1 MSTEAKDLLGEVA
14 DRTSL
19 AEGSEG
25 VRSILR
31 SVLRDQPLSVNSLAY
46 SVGIA
51 VPVVASVRRELEKKK
66 LLERRGGA
74 VLTELGLELLSS
86 LGIRNMCQYKYDM
99 TEPLPKFV
107 LELTDIFAE
116 LTLGRPKPDF
126 SIDQSH
132 VDPDTCIRRVFYMYE
147 HGSIEGRDIV
157 LIGDDDLLS
166 LAIAVFADY
175 FSIDVGSVT
184 ILDIDQRV
192 LNFIEQKGDKY
203 GLNIKTVNRDLRKEL
218 PEEIRNFSDVFFT
231 DPPYTV
237 EGIKLFTA
245 RGTSGLRKEPGKTA
259 YISFSSRPPDETSS
273 IFASLS
279 SLGLAPREL
288 IPGFNRYIGAQLHAG
303 VSDMLRCSSGSTGCI
318 DISIDADKIYTN
330 RRRKASEI

>member
-1 MSTEAKDLLGEVA
+1 MSTQAKDLLGEVA

-74 VLTELGLELLSS
+74 VLTELGLELLRN

-99 TEPLPKFV
+99 TKPLPKFV
-107 LELTDIFAE
+107 QELTDIFAE
-116 LTLGRPKPDF
+116 MTLGRPKPDF
-126 SIDQSH
+126 SLDQSH
-132 VDPDTCIRRVFYMYE
+132 ADPDTCIRRVFYMYE
-147 HGSIEGRDIV
+147 HGSIEGRNIV
-157 LIGDDDLLS
+157 LLGDDDLLS
-166 LAIAVFADY
+166 LAIGVFADY
-175 FSIDVGSVT
+175 FSIEVGSIT
-184 ILDIDQRV
+184 IFDIDQRI
-192 LNFIEQKGDKY
+192 LNFVEQKRDSQ
-203 GLNIKTVNRDLRKEL
+203 GLSINTVSHDLRKEL
-218 PEEIRNFSDVFFT
+218 PDEIKNSSDVFFT

-237 EGIKLFTA
+237 EGIKLFAA
-245 RGTSGLRKEPGKTA
+245 RGTAVLRKKPGKTA
-259 YISFSSRPPDETSS
+259 YISFPSRPPNEISS

-279 SLGLAPREL
+279 SLGLAPKEL

-303 VSDMLRCSSGSTGCI
+303 ASSMLRCSRGSTGCMEP
-318 DISIDADKIYTN
+318 SINAGDIYTN
-330 RRRKASEI
+330 SRRKGF

>member
-1 MSTEAKDLLGEVA
+1 MSTQAKDLLGEVA

-74 VLTELGLELLSS
+74 VLTESGLELLRN

-99 TEPLPKFV
+99 TKPLPKFV
-107 LELTDIFAE
+107 QELTDIFAE
-116 LTLGRPKPDF
+116 MTLGRPKPDF
-126 SIDQSH
+126 SLDQSH
-132 VDPDTCIRRVFYMYE
+132 ADPDTCIRRVFYMYE
-147 HGSIEGRDIV
+147 HGSIEGRNIV
-157 LIGDDDLLS
+157 LLGDDDLLS

-175 FSIDVGSVT
+175 FGIEVGSIT
-184 ILDIDQRV
+184 IFDIDQRI
-192 LNFIEQKGDKY
+192 LNFVEQKRDSQ
-203 GLNIKTVNRDLRKEL
+203 GLSINTVSHDLRKEL
-218 PEEIRNFSDVFFT
+218 PDEIKNSYDVFFT

-237 EGIKLFTA
+237 EGIKLFAA
-245 RGTSGLRKEPGKTA
+245 RGTAVLRKKPGKTA
-259 YISFSSRPPDETSS
+259 YISFPSRPPDEISS

-279 SLGLAPREL
+279 SLGLAPKEL

-303 VSDMLRCSSGSTGCI
+303 ASSMLRCSRGSTGCMEL
-318 DISIDADKIYTN
+318 SINADNIYTN
-330 RRRKASEI
+330 SRRKGF